1 MVPDKAKKDQIFFR
15 CDGRRRGFSPAAFT
29 GCKQKLSAG
38 CQVRRLKPR
47 ASHALT
53 STISPCQI
61 CL

>member
-1 MVPDKAKKDQIFFR
+1 MVPKMAKKIKFFSMR
-15 CDGRRRGFSPAAFT
+15 WKATRFFPAAFT
-29 GCKQKLSAG
+29 GCKQKLSDG